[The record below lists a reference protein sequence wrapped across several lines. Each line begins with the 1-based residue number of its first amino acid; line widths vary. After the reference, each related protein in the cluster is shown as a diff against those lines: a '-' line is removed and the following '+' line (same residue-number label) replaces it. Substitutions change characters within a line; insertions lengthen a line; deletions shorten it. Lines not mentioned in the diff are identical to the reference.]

1 MTALRPIKL
10 KIRRAPREERCK
22 ILVKT
27 FGFRTNIVCLTGYL
41 LIKA

>member
-1 MTALRPIKL
+1 MTALPPIKS

-22 ILVKT
+22 ILV
-27 FGFRTNIVCLTGYL
+27 TGYL